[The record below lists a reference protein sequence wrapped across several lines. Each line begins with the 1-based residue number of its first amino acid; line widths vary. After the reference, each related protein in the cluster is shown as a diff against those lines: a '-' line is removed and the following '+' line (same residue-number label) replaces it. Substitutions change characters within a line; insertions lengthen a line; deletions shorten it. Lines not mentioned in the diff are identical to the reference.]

1 MYPQFLKLSLAA
13 GVSLALG
20 ACASFAA
27 TEPEYDRLTQIHAGL
42 TQDEVRSVAGNP
54 DNVTG
59 DSRSG
64 GGSLWIYSYTNEWG
78 ERSELDVTF
87 NPSGVVAS
95 TYSEAT
101 H

>member
-13 GVSLALG
+13 GVALALG

-27 TEPEYDRLTQIHAGL
+27 AEPEYDRLAQVHPGL
-42 TQDEVRSVAGNP
+42 TQEEVRSVAGNP

-59 DSRSG
+59 DSRP
-64 GGSLWIYSYTNEWG
+64 GGSALWIYSFTNEWG
-78 ERSELDVTF
+78 ERSEFDVTF
-87 NPSGVVAS
+87 DPSGVVAS
-95 TYSEAT
+95 TYSEDT